1 MTKPEVRLELLRLTY
16 SHGRDASEA
25 VERAKILEAFVLDDS
40 VKPLGLPD
48 KSAKPV
54 PKHLAGTQ
62 AGR

>member
-1 MTKPEVRLELLRLTY
+1 MTKSEMRLELLKLTY

-25 VERAKILEAFVLDDS
+25 VDRAKVLEAFLLDDS

-62 AGR
+62 TGR